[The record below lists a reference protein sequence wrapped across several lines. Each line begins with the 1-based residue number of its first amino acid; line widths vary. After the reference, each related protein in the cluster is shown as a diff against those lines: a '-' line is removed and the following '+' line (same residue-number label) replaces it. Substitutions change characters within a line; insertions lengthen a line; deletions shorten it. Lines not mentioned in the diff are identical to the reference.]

1 MSRLLGRAG
10 TGNCWPASPARR
22 RKPIHRARSRWWCP
36 FPPGGSTDAAARI
49 MAERMRAPL
58 GQPIVIENVGGA
70 GGSIGVGRVAR
81 AAPDGYT
88 FDIGQWDTHV
98 GSIIYKLDYD
108 LEKDFEPIALISNN
122 PQLMVAKKDLPADN
136 LNDLVAW
143 MKANP
148 GKINFVNQNAAA
160 NVTGVLFENLTK
172 QKVQFIPYRGAG
184 PAMTDLV
191 SGTVDLLV
199 VQGAVALPQI
209 RGGKIKALANLSP
222 QRSASMPDIPTAD
235 ETGVPGLYMSGW
247 FGFFAPKG
255 TPKDVIARLNAA
267 TVEALAD
274 PAIQKRFTELGLDV
288 APRAQQTPEGL
299 AAFQKVEIDKWWP
312 IIKAAGIGDAGAVR
326 AGTEATFGMKMDG
339 KTVLITG
346 STDGVGRYVAARLAA
361 AGAKVLIHGRDEE
374 RAKTLVDEIGR
385 EGRGEAVF
393 YPADLSSLAGARQL
407 AEAVT
412 AEHKR
417 LDVFISN
424 AGIGSRTSGPERRIS
439 ADGHE
444 LRFAVNYLSGFL
456 LALSACCRS

>member
-1 MSRLLGRAG
+1 MHRFLVALALAMMAG
-10 TGNCWPASPARR
+10 SPAANAQSY
-22 RKPIHRARSRWWCP
+22 PSRQITLVVP

-49 MAERMRAPL
+49 MAERMRASL
-58 GQPIVIENVGGA
+58 GQPVIVENIGGA

-108 LEKDFEPIALISNN
+108 LAKDFEPIALISTN
-122 PQLMVAKKDLPADN
+122 PQLMVAKNDLPANN
-136 LNDLVAW
+136 LKDLVEW

-160 NVTGVLFENLTK
+160 NVSGVLFENLTK

-184 PAMTDLV
+184 PAMTDLI

-255 TPKDVIARLNAA
+255 TPKEIIAKLNAA

-274 PAIQKRFTELGLDV
+274 PAVQKRFTEFGLDV

-299 AAFQKVEIDKWWP
+299 AAFQKAEIDKWWP
-312 IIKAAGIGDAGAVR
+312 IIKDAGIGAQA
-326 AGTEATFGMKMDG
+326 
-339 KTVLITG
+339 
-346 STDGVGRYVAARLAA
+346 
-361 AGAKVLIHGRDEE
+361 
-374 RAKTLVDEIGR
+374 
-385 EGRGEAVF
+385 
-393 YPADLSSLAGARQL
+393 Q
-407 AEAVT
+407 
-412 AEHKR
+412 
-417 LDVFISN
+417 
-424 AGIGSRTSGPERRIS
+424 
-439 ADGHE
+439 
-444 LRFAVNYLSGFL
+444 
-456 LALSACCRS
+456 

>member
-1 MSRLLGRAG
+1 MKKCSVALALAIFAGIAGAQAQTWPSRSITLVV
-10 TGNCWPASPARR
+10 
-22 RKPIHRARSRWWCP
+22 P

-49 MAERMRAPL
+49 MAERMRASL

-70 GGSIGVGRVAR
+70 GGSIAVGRVAR
-81 AAPDGYT
+81 SAPDGYT

-122 PQLMVAKKDLPADN
+122 PQLMVARNNLPAN
-136 LNDLVAW
+136 TLAELVTW

-160 NVTGVLFENLTK
+160 NVSGVLFENLTG

-191 SGTVDLLV
+191 SGTMDLLV

-222 QRSASMPDIPTAD
+222 KRSASMPDIPTAD

-255 TPKDVIARLNAA
+255 TPKDIIARLNAA

-274 PAIQKRFTELGLDV
+274 PALQKRFEELGLDV
-288 APRAQQTPEGL
+288 ASREQQTPEGL
-299 AAFQKVEIDKWWP
+299 AAFQKTEIEKWWP
-312 IIKAAGIGDAGAVR
+312 IIKAAGIGAQA
-326 AGTEATFGMKMDG
+326 
-339 KTVLITG
+339 
-346 STDGVGRYVAARLAA
+346 
-361 AGAKVLIHGRDEE
+361 
-374 RAKTLVDEIGR
+374 
-385 EGRGEAVF
+385 
-393 YPADLSSLAGARQL
+393 Q
-407 AEAVT
+407 
-412 AEHKR
+412 
-417 LDVFISN
+417 
-424 AGIGSRTSGPERRIS
+424 
-439 ADGHE
+439 
-444 LRFAVNYLSGFL
+444 
-456 LALSACCRS
+456 